1 MLAIVGV
8 VVGGAGMASAASK
21 PKQES
26 AAKYAK
32 TVCSTYQGLLN
43 DITTFG
49 SGISALDPTDPT
61 GFQTSA
67 TTQTNMLLGEV
78 KAAEQK
84 LAAAYPDISNGKKVG
99 KLLSANATELDSLLT
114 SAESQLSAGGIA
126 GATQFTSRDRDP
138 VGQAQ
143 RPVQQGD
150 RPGPHQRL
158 PEGEDLQEHR
168 HRHRRL
174 SGPHPH

>member
-1 MLAIVGV
+1 MR
-8 VVGGAGMASAASK
+8 GGAVVLAVVSVVAVGAGVASAASK

-49 SGISALDPTDPT
+49 SAISALDPTDPT

-67 TTQTNMLLGEV
+67 TTQTNTLIGEV

-84 LAAAYPDISNGKKVG
+84 LAGAYPDISNGKKVG
-99 KLLSANATELDSLLT
+99 KLLSTNATQLDSLLT
-114 SAESQLSAGGIA
+114 SAEGQLSAGGIA
-126 GATQFTSRDRDP
+126 GATQFTT
-138 VGQAQ
+138 AIAT
-143 RPVQQGD
+143 
-150 RPGPHQRL
+150 
-158 PEGEDLQEHR
+158 
-168 HRHRRL
+168 L
-174 SGPHPH
+174 SGKLSDPFSKVTDQGLINAFQKEKACKNIVTVTGG